1 MATTVRDVVIAFEHL
16 YESIHDRGFRK
27 TLPLHTYN
35 ERTLAPLVRTF
46 LLGWFGHVSPEQ
58 RSKLPGTLTGEGSID
73 FVVDGVAIEFAVRQP
88 KKGKSALSDVTNA
101 TEIKKLLKHDG
112 LAVLIL
118 YDFSTRPF
126 EREDLERYRQWQSL
140 GKGNHRRSAFNVAY
154 FYRQAGRPITS
165 EKITMNI
172 RPGRR

>member
-1 MATTVRDVVIAFEHL
+1 MATTVSEVVAAFQHL
-16 YESIHDRGFRK
+16 YESIHDRDFCK
-27 TLPLHTYN
+27 TLPLRTYN

-58 RSKLPGTLTGEGSID
+58 RAALPGTLTGEGSID

-88 KKGKSALSDVTNA
+88 NKGKAALSDVTNA

-118 YDFSTRPF
+118 YDFSKRPF
-126 EREDLERYRQWQSL
+126 EHEDLVRYRHWKSL
-140 GKGNHRRSAFNVAY
+140 GQGNHRRSAFNLAY
-154 FYRQAGRPITS
+154 FYRKAGRPITC

-172 RPGRR
+172 RPSLR